1 MLTEPYVQAHVYR
14 ADGFLVGNP
23 AHIMQRTSIVLQH
36 RHGLGWIESIPSKN
50 WGHGSCLSCLY
61 PVAKTT
67 ISGSQPWPVQELSH
81 LARKLMC
88 SNCHSGRKGGRIC
101 LFSCQKTLPK
111 CFLLFRTERMSGVW
125 LATLFTSCLQEV
137 WGYDILDKWGRRPW
151 THFWGVRDSPWAST
165 QHTYTSG
172 PPSLGLGI
180 QPHGASPAN
189 VSAFLHPN

>member
-23 AHIMQRTSIVLQH
+23 AHIMQRTSIALQH

-137 WGYDILDKWGRRPW
+137 WGYDILDKRGRCPW
-151 THFWGVRDSPWAST
+151 THFLGGEGQPLSKYPTHLHLGS
-165 QHTYTSG
+165 SK
-172 PPSLGLGI
+172 LGLGHSVSWS
-180 QPHGASPAN
+180 QSSQCKCFPAS
-189 VSAFLHPN
+189 